1 MNAITEPVSLID
13 APCTIDGQDIEAYHR
28 GPGISK
34 TGLDHV
40 ARSPALFYALHL
52 DPTRPAEKERAGQ
65 LEGQLAHCAILE
77 PAEFDKRYVVGP
89 DVSRATKAWKE
100 WEASLPAGVIAIKP
114 DQRETALRQ
123 AESVRRLPDVAEALA
138 AGRPEVSAYWIDP
151 DTGVLC
157 RCRPDWVHPAGE
169 SGVVLLDVKT
179 FSDASPAEFARQIA
193 RKRYHVQD
201 AFYSEGF
208 GRAAGVDV
216 LGFVFVAV
224 ETEWPFAASAVML
237 DEPGKRQG
245 VIDMRRDLTT
255 YAACLKA
262 NDWPGHG
269 AAIHQVSMPAW
280 ALTNE

>member
-1 MNAITEPVSLID
+1 MNAITDPVALVD

-34 TGLDHV
+34 TGLDHM

-52 DPTRPAEKERAGQ
+52 DPARPAEKERAGQ

-77 PAEFDKRYVVGP
+77 PAEFDRRYAVGP
-89 DVSRATKAWKE
+89 DVSRATKAWKK

-201 AFYSEGF
+201 AFYSDGF

-237 DEPGKRQG
+237 DEPGRDVGRVQY
-245 VIDMRRDLTT
+245 RRDLDT
-255 YAACLKA
+255 YARCLAA
-262 NDWPGHG
+262 NDWPGYG
-269 AAIHQVSMPAW
+269 AAIHQVSLPAW
-280 ALTNE
+280 ASKD